1 MSRVTV
7 NRVLLGLAG
16 LVLLVG
22 ALLVLAGGLDLYRVW
37 HLGQP
42 SWWPL
47 HSPHRP
53 VLSEAARTR
62 WRNRLWWWPV
72 VIGGLT
78 VVAALAFAWLLAQL
92 RRSSPTELALETP
105 QRPGLTLRLRRAA
118 LIQAL
123 EAGAGALP
131 EVARARVRLAGRL
144 PRLQVRAQL
153 LLDPGADVP
162 ATVGEL
168 EAGPLAQARTVLGGS
183 TELPLDLRLRVSG
196 PPRTRARA
204 PRHPHRPRV
213 I

>member
-47 HSPHRP
+47 HSPHHP

-62 WRNRLWWWPV
+62 WRSRAWWWPV
-72 VIGGLT
+72 MIGVLT
-78 VVAALAFAWLLAQL
+78 LVAALAFGWLFAQL
-92 RRSSPTELALETP
+92 RRSVPTELALPTP

-118 LIQAL
+118 LIQVL

-131 EVARARVRLAGRL
+131 EVARARVRRRAACPGCRCGRSCCSTRAPTC
-144 PRLQVRAQL
+144 PRRWASWRRARWRRPARCSAVR
-153 LLDPGADVP
+153 PNSRWTCGC
-162 ATVGEL
+162 GW
-168 EAGPLAQARTVLGGS
+168 
-183 TELPLDLRLRVSG
+183 
-196 PPRTRARA
+196 PPRREPGPARRATRTGRG
-204 PRHPHRPRV
+204 
-213 I
+213 